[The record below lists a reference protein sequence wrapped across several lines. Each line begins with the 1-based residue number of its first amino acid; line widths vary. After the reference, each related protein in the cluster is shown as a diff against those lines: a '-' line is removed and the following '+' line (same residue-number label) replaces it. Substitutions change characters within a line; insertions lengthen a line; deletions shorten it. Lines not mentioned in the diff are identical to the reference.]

1 MSLSQDNGLQSPA
14 YVSTLSR
21 SQRTTTIGLLFLLVA
36 KFDCSPCHTFKK
48 VRSQAVPLRR
58 VISCVVLLKE
68 GMDATSL
75 VQTNLIVIKINCLIP
90 MSNVYRSHYRN
101 FYLVPFTVDGIGSMN
116 AVILAGPGSTGFK

>member
-1 MSLSQDNGLQSPA
+1 MSLSQDNGLQSTA

-21 SQRTTTIGLLFLLVA
+21 SQRTTTIELLFLLVA
-36 KFDCSPCHTFKK
+36 QFDNSPCHTFKK

-58 VISCVVLLKE
+58 VIRYVVLLKE

-90 MSNVYRSHYRN
+90 MSNVYRS
-101 FYLVPFTVDGIGSMN
+101 L
-116 AVILAGPGSTGFK
+116 

>member
-36 KFDCSPCHTFKK
+36 QFDNSSCHTFKK
-48 VRSQAVPLRR
+48 VRSQAVSLRP
-58 VISCVVLLKE
+58 VISCVVLLKK

-75 VQTNLIVIKINCLIP
+75 VQTNLIVINLNCLIP
-90 MSNVYRSHYRN
+90 MSDVCRS
-101 FYLVPFTVDGIGSMN
+101 I
-116 AVILAGPGSTGFK
+116 